1 MANPVVAIVGR
12 PNVGKSTVFNRIAG
26 ERISIVEDTPGVT
39 RDRIYARSEWMGQA
53 FNLIDTGGIDI
64 GDEPFV
70 TQITEQS
77 EIAIDE
83 ADVIVFVT
91 SVKEGVTDAD
101 EKVARILYKTD
112 KPVIL
117 AVNKVDNPEV
127 RSEIYDF
134 YSLGF
139 GDPVPISG
147 THGIGTGDL
156 LDLIV
161 KNFPEDATE
170 EIDDSIKFSF
180 IGRPNVG
187 KSSLVNAILGENRV
201 IVSNIEGTTRDA
213 IDTKFTTE
221 DGSVYTMIDT
231 AGIRKKGK
239 VYENTE
245 KYSVLRAMQAID
257 RSDVVCVVLNAEE
270 GIREQDKHVAGYA
283 HDAGRGIVIVVNK
296 WNTLKKDSYTMKE
309 FESHIRNEFQ
319 YLSYA
324 PIVFVSAKTHQRLN
338 ELPKLIRRVDE
349 NHSKRV
355 SSAVL
360 NDVIMDAIAHNPTP
374 TDNGKRLRI
383 YYATQVAVKP
393 PTFVIFVND
402 PELMHFSYER
412 FLENQLRAAFDFEG
426 TPLHLIERRRK

>member
-70 TQITEQS
+70 TQITEQA

-221 DGSVYTMIDT
+221 DGSVYMMIDT

-296 WNTLKKDSYTMKE
+296 WDTLKKDSYTMKE